1 MQPDSTQALLIVDV
15 QNDFCTGGALAVPDG
30 ESVVPPLR
38 RLAQQ
43 FTALGL
49 PVYATRDW
57 HPADSR
63 HFADNGGT
71 WPVHCVKG
79 TLGARLREDLKL
91 PSSVQIV
98 SKGQTR
104 TDDGYSAVAGEVAGR
119 GTLLEDLKTRG
130 VDKVIVGG
138 LATDY
143 CVKHSVLDLLSQGYA
158 VTLLTD
164 AVRAVDVKPGDGQRA
179 LDDMTRAGATLSTA
193 QELAGSH

>member
-63 HFADNGGT
+63 HFAANGGT
-71 WPVHCVKG
+71 WPVHCVQG
-79 TLGARLREDLKL
+79 TPGARLREDLKL

-98 SKGQTR
+98 SKGRTR

-158 VTLLTD
+158 VTVLTD
-164 AVRAVDVKPGDGQRA
+164 AIRAVDVKPGDGQRA
-179 LDDMTRAGATLSTA
+179 IDEMSRAGPACSSSR
-193 QELAGSH
+193 ELA

>member
-1 MQPDSTQALLIVDV
+1 MQPDSTHALLIVDV

-38 RLAQQ
+38 RLAQH

-63 HFADNGGT
+63 HFASNGGV
-71 WPVHCVKG
+71 WPVHCVQG

-98 SKGQTR
+98 SKGQSR

-164 AVRAVDVKPGDGQRA
+164 AIRAVDLKSGDGQRA
-179 LDDMTRAGATLSTA
+179 LDDMTKAGATFATT
-193 QELAGSH
+193 QELT

>member
-1 MQPDSTQALLIVDV
+1 MQALLIVDV
-15 QNDFCTGGALAVPDG
+15 QNDFCTGGALAVPEG

-63 HFADNGGT
+63 HFAANGGT
-71 WPVHCVKG
+71 WPVHCVQG

-98 SKGQTR
+98 SKGQAR
-104 TDDGYSAVAGEVAGR
+104 TDDGYSAVVGEVAGR

-179 LDDMTRAGATLSTA
+179 LGDMTRAGATLSTA

>member
-15 QNDFCTGGALAVPDG
+15 QNDFCTGGTLAVPEG

-43 FTALGL
+43 FAALGL

-63 HFADNGGT
+63 HFAVNGGL
-71 WPVHCVKG
+71 WPVHCVQG
-79 TLGARLREDLKL
+79 TPGARLREDLKL
-91 PSSVQIV
+91 PSNVQLV

-164 AVRAVDVKPGDGQRA
+164 AIRAVDVKPGDGQRA
-179 LDDMTRAGATLSTA
+179 LDEMTRAGASLSTT
-193 QELAGSH
+193 QELA